1 MNHSSTQQSRQPA
14 TTEPDWQVRF
24 MLRGQSQ
31 QAALENSVNAA
42 VLIPVWLSADGWQVL
57 LTKRALHL
65 RHHPG
70 QISFPGG
77 RIEAGETP
85 LTAAMRE
92 AQEEVGIHSAEI
104 RWTGQLPALSTS
116 TGFVVKPYLAL
127 LNSAP
132 CLKLQVD
139 EVAEVL
145 IVPLAYLLDPANR
158 TTETWLLRN
167 TRQQLHFIPWQQH
180 LIWGASAAI
189 LANLQRQIG

>member
-1 MNHSSTQQSRQPA
+1 MNHSSRQQSRQPA

-31 QAALENSVNAA
+31 QATLENSVNAA
-42 VLIPVWLSADGWQVL
+42 VLIPVWLSAEGWQVL

-77 RIEAGETP
+77 RIEAGETA

-116 TGFVVKPYLAL
+116 TGFVVKPFLAL

-167 TRQQLHFIPWQQH
+167 TRQELHFIPWHQH

-189 LANLQRQIG
+189 LASLQRQIG

>member
-1 MNHSSTQQSRQPA
+1 MQSEPVQPLQESA
-14 TTEPDWQVRF
+14 TVHPDWQVRF
-24 MLRGQSQ
+24 MLREQSQ
-31 QAALENSVNAA
+31 QLALESKVNAA

-77 RIEAGETP
+77 RLEAGETA
-85 LTAAMRE
+85 LSAAMRE
-92 AQEEVGIHSAEI
+92 AHEEVGIDAAEI

-132 CLKLQVD
+132 CLQIQVD

-145 IVPLAYLLDPANR
+145 IVPLDYLLNPAHR

-167 TRQQLHFIPWQQH
+167 QLQELHFIPWQQH

-189 LANLQRQIG
+189 LASLQRQIG

>member
-1 MNHSSTQQSRQPA
+1 MNHSSTQQARLSA

-189 LANLQRQIG
+189 LASLQRQIG